1 MMPSNPFEN
10 LLVRPPMFVS
20 RRRRSHADEIYDEL
34 RRLIVSLEL
43 APNVVLSEKELCDRF
58 GVSRTPVREA
68 LLRLAEHGL
77 VTIAPQHGTFV
88 SGIDPRAV
96 RQSHF
101 LRVNLEIPV
110 AHRLCAAIGLDLSR
124 PRNIVAQQSGLAE
137 NNDYSA
143 FLPLDD
149 AFHESLF
156 ELADLGEVWA
166 IIHRR
171 KAHLDRI
178 RFLQAPQ
185 PGKLS
190 TLVQEHAA
198 ILDAI
203 GSADRQKAEDV
214 IRRHVSGAIG
224 FMEELLR
231 SQAELFDASSAK
243 VPRQASEK
251 RATMR
256 RRTV

>member
-1 MMPSNPFEN
+1 METNPFHG
-10 LLVRPPMFVS
+10 LPKFPA
-20 RRRRSHADEIYDEL
+20 RRRRSHADEIYDDL
-34 RRLIVSLEL
+34 RRLIVTLEL
-43 APNVVLSEKELCDRF
+43 VPNMALSEKDLCERF

-110 AHRLCAAIGLDLSR
+110 AVRLCTQAGVDLSR
-124 PRNIVAQQSGLAE
+124 PRRLVAQQRGLAE
-137 NNDYSA
+137 LNNFAA
-143 FLPLDD
+143 FMPLDD

-156 ELADLGEVWA
+156 QLADLGEVWNV
-166 IIHRR
+166 IHRR

-185 PGKLS
+185 PGKLT
-190 TLVQEHAA
+190 TLVHEHEA

-203 GSADRQKAEDV
+203 VQRDQQKAEEV
-214 IRRHVSGAIG
+214 IRVHVSGAIG
-224 FMEELLR
+224 FMEQLLAD
-231 SQAELFDASSAK
+231 QPHLFDVDPQKRATL
-243 VPRQASEK
+243 VEEEK
-251 RATMR
+251 RAPTR
-256 RRTV
+256 RA

>member
-1 MMPSNPFEN
+1 MYANASER
-10 LLVRPPMFVS
+10 LKDRLPMVAR
-20 RRRRSHADEIYDEL
+20 RRRRSHADEIYDDL
-34 RRLIVSLEL
+34 RQLIVMLEL
-43 APNVVLSEKELCDRF
+43 VPNMTLSEKDLCERF

-110 AHRLCAAIGLDLSR
+110 ALRLCAQDDVDLSR
-124 PRNIVAQQSGLAE
+124 PRQLVAQQRGLAE
-137 NNDYSA
+137 HNEFAA
-143 FLPLDD
+143 FMPLDD

-156 ELADLGEVWA
+156 QLADLGEVWNV
-166 IIHRR
+166 IHRR

-185 PGKLS
+185 PGKLT
-190 TLVQEHAA
+190 TLVHEHEA
-198 ILDAI
+198 ILEAI
-203 GSADRQKAEDV
+203 AHGDQQQAEKV
-214 IRRHVSGAIG
+214 LRVHVSGAIG
-224 FMEELLR
+224 FMEQML
-231 SQAELFDASSAK
+231 AEQPHLFGTDAEK
-243 VPRQASEK
+243 VRPLVAERKTAPD
-251 RATMR
+251 R
-256 RRTV
+256 REPT

>member
-1 MMPSNPFEN
+1 
-10 LLVRPPMFVS
+10 MFAS
-20 RRRRSHADEIYDEL
+20 HRRRSHADEIYDDL
-34 RRLIVSLEL
+34 RRLIVTLEL
-43 APNVVLSEKELCDRF
+43 PPSTTMSEKELCARF

-110 AHRLCAAIGLDLSR
+110 VRRLCEMRDLDLSR
-124 PRNIVAQQSGLAE
+124 PRNLVAQQRGLAE
-137 NNDYSA
+137 HNDFAA

-156 ELADLGEVWA
+156 HLADLGEVWN

-190 TLVQEHAA
+190 TLVREHQA

-203 GSADRQKAEDV
+203 GQGGQQMAEKI
-214 IRRHVSGAIG
+214 IRIHVSGAIG
-224 FMEELLR
+224 FMEELLG
-231 SQAELFDASSAK
+231 SQPTLFDADGG
-243 VPRQASEK
+243 K
-251 RATMR
+251 RSTPFR
-256 RRTV
+256 LDSI

>member
-1 MMPSNPFEN
+1 MMRSNPFES
-10 LLVRPPMFVS
+10 LLVRPPMFMS

-34 RRLIVSLEL
+34 RRLIVTLEL
-43 APNVVLSEKELCDRF
+43 APNVALSEKELCERF

-77 VTIAPQHGTFV
+77 VRIAPQHGTFV

-110 AHRLCAAIGLDLSR
+110 VCRLCEMQDLDLST
-124 PRNIVAQQSGLAE
+124 PRNLVAQQRGLAE
-137 NNDYSA
+137 HNEFGA
-143 FLPLDD
+143 FMPLDD

-156 ELADLGEVWA
+156 QLADLGEIWA
-166 IIHRR
+166 IIHHR

-185 PGKLS
+185 PGKLA

-203 GSADRQKAEDV
+203 TAQDQQKAVDV
-214 IRRHVSGAIG
+214 IRIHVSGAIG
-224 FMEELLR
+224 FMEDLLR
-231 SQAELFDASSAK
+231 SQAELFAAEPMKSSREAAESKASLH
-243 VPRQASEK
+243 
-251 RATMR
+251 R
-256 RRTV
+256 RRQ